1 MGETKQKELELNK
14 EKEERKKMEKKK
26 DAQIAELK
34 AKYEVS
40 KKRESLLNDYIKELE
55 KKNNVMSP

>member
-40 KKRESLLNDYIKELE
+40 KKRENLLNDYIKELE
-55 KKNNVMSP
+55 KRNNVMSP